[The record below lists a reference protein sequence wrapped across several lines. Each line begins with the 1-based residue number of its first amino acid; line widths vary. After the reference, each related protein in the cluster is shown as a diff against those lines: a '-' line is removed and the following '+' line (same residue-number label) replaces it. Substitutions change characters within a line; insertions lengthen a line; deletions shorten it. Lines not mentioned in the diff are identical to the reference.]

1 LFRITKLI
9 AKIMETIEHQKK
21 NQITAQKLRRK
32 SYGNTEEVA

>member
-21 NQITAQKLRRK
+21 NRLQHRNL
-32 SYGNTEEVA
+32 EEKVKETLKR